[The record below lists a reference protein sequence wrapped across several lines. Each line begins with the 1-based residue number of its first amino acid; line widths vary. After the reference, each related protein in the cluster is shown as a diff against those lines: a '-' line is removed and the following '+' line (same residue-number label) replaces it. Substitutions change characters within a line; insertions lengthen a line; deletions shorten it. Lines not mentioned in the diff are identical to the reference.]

1 MTLAFFLG
9 LVAACVGL
17 PYLWRSHRE
26 DIWRLRYDIWCW
38 LAWYAGQRAGS
49 LVDAERERRQAAL
62 AGEHLIDEIEARW
75 LTR

>member
-1 MTLAFFLG
+1 MTLVFLLG
-9 LVAACVGL
+9 LVAACYGL
-17 PYLWRSHRE
+17 PYLWREHRL
-26 DIWRLRYDIWCW
+26 DFWCW
-38 LAWYAGQRAGS
+38 LAWYAGQRAGA